1 MLEFYDVTLSQ
12 NTLHLFLYHRNN
24 AVSFHLIHL
33 RPGGQENAQRIL
45 SYPLFTMLLNNLV
58 NIDQILF
65 IRGVLRAPAKV
76 CGQPHHKQHKNLP
89 LMVGC

>member
-12 NTLHLFLYHRNN
+12 NTLYLFLYHRNN

-45 SYPLFTMLLNNLV
+45 SYPP
-58 NIDQILF
+58 I
-65 IRGVLRAPAKV
+65 
-76 CGQPHHKQHKNLP
+76 HH
-89 LMVGC
+89 VIE

>member
-1 MLEFYDVTLSQ
+1 MLESASIMLEFYDVTLSQ

-45 SYPLFTMLLNNLV
+45 SYPP
-58 NIDQILF
+58 I
-65 IRGVLRAPAKV
+65 
-76 CGQPHHKQHKNLP
+76 HH
-89 LMVGC
+89 VIE